1 MASAHVC
8 LDGRRKGCSS
18 YHLLLATYYSQE
30 EGRCSTRYLPTPPP
44 YLPYI
49 SRWQEEGMFDALD
62 GLAADM
68 LAAGLA
74 GQGRGA
80 EDWRRF
86 VGGKEDL

>member
-1 MASAHVC
+1 MF
-8 LDGRRKGCSS
+8 D
-18 YHLLLATYYSQE
+18 LLLTTSTCYLLPLATYYSQE
-30 EGRCSTRYLPTPPP
+30 EGMFDALSPHISL

-49 SRWQEEGMFDALD
+49 SLWQEEGMFDALD

>member
-1 MASAHVC
+1 M
-8 LDGRRKGCSS
+8 
-18 YHLLLATYYSQE
+18 
-30 EGRCSTRYLPTPPP
+30 TRYLPTPPP

-86 VGGKEDL
+86 VGGKEEL